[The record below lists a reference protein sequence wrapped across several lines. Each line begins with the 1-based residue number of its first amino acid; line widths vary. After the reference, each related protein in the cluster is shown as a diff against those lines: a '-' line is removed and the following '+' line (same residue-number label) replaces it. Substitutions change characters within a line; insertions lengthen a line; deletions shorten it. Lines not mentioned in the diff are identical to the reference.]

1 MLATRLADEGIT
13 FELGKEV
20 ENFGAAAAHL
30 RNGKRVEFDAIL
42 SVVGREPNF
51 HTLNLDAAGV
61 HTTEKGVTV

>member
-42 SVVGREPNF
+42 SAVGREPNF
-51 HTLNLDAAGV
+51 HTAGM
-61 HTTEKGVTV
+61 